1 MTIRGWAE
9 FPALEFPFGAADAW
23 RAITMHDLPAS
34 SHGKPVDV
42 FDDDAALEIELRRV
56 VKGEVRF
63 DRGSRAMYAVD
74 GSNYRQIP
82 IGLVVPKHKED
93 VVAAV
98 AACRKFD
105 APILARGG
113 GTRCAT
119 PPRNT
124 ISHSR
129 RIRARTTAAHS
140 AA

>member
-42 FDDDAALEIELRRV
+42 FDTAAALEIELLRV

-74 GSNYRQIP
+74 GQGPIWASCRSNVFQRATRFFT
-82 IGLVVPKHKED
+82 K
-93 VVAAV
+93 
-98 AACRKFD
+98 
-105 APILARGG
+105 LAKGSKRAIVGG
-113 GTRCAT
+113 RYG
-119 PPRNT
+119 
-124 ISHSR
+124 
-129 RIRARTTAAHS
+129 
-140 AA
+140 